1 MDSTKKSILI
11 KILKEFMLMWLLTGV
26 GMFIGSKL
34 PPIVALCMSV
44 LALVLLI
51 VTFFIKKRTKVINKI
66 FYAVPFLMGFAFY
79 FSVNHYLGKL
89 GPEMVVGVLII
100 TIAIFLGLG
109 FLGYFAIKKDLGFMG
124 KFLMFALII
133 LIVVSIIGIFFS
145 SHLLELILATGGIVI
160 FSLFTL
166 YDFNRIQH
174 DTIQPSETTGYA
186 LNLYLDFINL
196 FLDILRLVGLL
207 SDD

>member
-1 MDSTKKSILI
+1 M
-11 KILKEFMLMWLLTGV
+11 FMWLLTGA
-26 GMFIGSKL
+26 GMFIGSFL
-34 PPIVALCMSV
+34 PPAVAMVISL
-44 LALVLLI
+44 LAIVLLLI
-51 VTFFIKKRTKVINKI
+51 TLFVKRAKVVSKI
-66 FYAVPFLMGFAFY
+66 YYAVPFLTGFAFY

-89 GPEMVVGVLII
+89 GPEMVIGVLVL
-100 TIAIFLGLG
+100 TIVMFIGLGL
-109 FLGYFAIKKDLGFMG
+109 LGYVAIKKDLGFMG

-145 SHLLELILATGGIVI
+145 SHMLELILAAGGIVI
-160 FSLFTL
+160 FSLYTL

-174 DTIQPSETTGYA
+174 DNIRPEETTDYA